1 MKKIENFWD
10 KVDGFKCF
18 GCSKHN
24 DHGLHMEFWED
35 GDKVVSHWK
44 PETFYEGWIGIIH
57 GGIQATLCDEIAGW
71 TVISKLNAKAVT
83 AKMEIKYIRP
93 VESSEKELVL
103 ESRIVK
109 HHNKLVVI
117 EVDLLNSKNQKCAE
131 ATCTY
136 FITPEEGNSTTTPS

>member
-10 KVDGFKCF
+10 KVDSFKCF

-109 HHNKLVVI
+109 HHNKLV
-117 EVDLLNSKNQKCAE
+117 LTSSL
-131 ATCTY
+131 
-136 FITPEEGNSTTTPS
+136 